1 MISRITQA
9 IARLLTPW
17 RTIRQLE
24 REVKRLEGVIANPY
38 LAGLQIGRDTDIEV
52 SCRGSGPQLLAGM
65 FEGLLEKHGAA
76 APNYL
81 ELEFHTRRQGRIL
94 VHVQRLHG
102 ERPHALRVKAEQRAD
117 AWQDIAMQLVAA
129 AEPALEIWS
138 WAPIGLSHKMALKA
152 AIMRA
157 LVRFKDG
164 PAVPQGREPASVNGQ
179 SAAAEGQP

>member
-1 MISRITQA
+1 
-9 IARLLTPW
+9 
-17 RTIRQLE
+17 
-24 REVKRLEGVIANPY
+24 
-38 LAGLQIGRDTDIEV
+38 
-52 SCRGSGPQLLAGM
+52 M
-65 FEGLLEKHGAA
+65 FAGLLEKDGAS